1 MLLTPRQVSD
11 CIGYRIEIVCQ
22 IGTLSTI
29 LQHFTHTM
37 KQRPTA
43 ARRWLFA
50 LRDVSCRQ
58 SCHLSRYIWYPNSWK
73 LREVT
78 KSQKIWKLDDDDQ
91 TNSLFFGHCL
101 VHSSHCYALPACR
114 GALAQLSHSTQFLL
128 QYRAVTERNQTT
140 RFISKTISS
149 NRSVSKINTKI
160 SLLLWQVFV
169 YAKKIE
175 IKWVLCESSFSDHP
189 LKKIYNRKNS
199 W

>member
-1 MLLTPRQVSD
+1 
-11 CIGYRIEIVCQ
+11 
-22 IGTLSTI
+22 
-29 LQHFTHTM
+29 M
-37 KQRPTA
+37 KQGPTA
-43 ARRWLFA
+43 ARRCHFA

-58 SCHLSRYIWYPNSWK
+58 SCHLSSYIWYPNSWK

-149 NRSVSKINTKI
+149 NRSVSKIFFAALTSFCLCQENRNQM
-160 SLLLWQVFV
+160 SALWIIV
-169 YAKKIE
+169 
-175 IKWVLCESSFSDHP
+175 
-189 LKKIYNRKNS
+189 
-199 W
+199 